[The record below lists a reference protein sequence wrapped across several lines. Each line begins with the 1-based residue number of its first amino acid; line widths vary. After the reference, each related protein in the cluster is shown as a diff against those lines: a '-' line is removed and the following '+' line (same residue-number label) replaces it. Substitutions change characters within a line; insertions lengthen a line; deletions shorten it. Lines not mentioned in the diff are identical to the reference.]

1 MLFSYFDNIERLS
14 QTDYLPEQQDVLRSR
29 AKTTGIIEIEFD
41 VDRVHFRMVNIN
53 SCNKINLN
61 TG

>member
-53 SCNKINLN
+53 SL
-61 TG
+61 